1 MPVPVSSLSVAVQG
15 IADFL
20 DSQFGEDV
28 VISVAHPQ
36 RASETAKANNANSHV
51 LNLFAYRVAP
61 SGFHAS
67 AGMNDTQFI
76 RISTLLT
83 PFPSESTDA
92 AEDADLR
99 ILGHA
104 IRVLHSNPILPITA
118 APLPGAV
125 LPTPPVPTE
134 YRLEA
139 VMQAPAMEELNHIW
153 TTQGGELA
161 YRLSAAYEFSLIP
174 IEPLVKREVASPPR
188 TLVIDAGLGMSGAT
202 LEFNPPSADARAI
215 PLTSEDGSG
224 PAPVNWTP
232 VQMLVVGGA
241 LTNAATIASTATE
254 ATIALAGPQSE
265 EASVEVTWT
274 LADESEDA
282 QPPQIIPIATPLL
295 DAPEAEATV
304 TLAIPATAT
313 GGVVRARP
321 ADGGAPVAGAAY
333 GNALTLTVE
342 AP

>member
-83 PFPSESTDA
+83 PFPSETTDA

-125 LPTPPVPTE
+125 LPTPPEPTE

-139 VMQAPAMEELNHIW
+139 VMQNIHFEGEYHEYVQIVQISNHLLAEAGIGDIKLAPDVDRNAPPSTLMKALVTDEELYDIYG
-153 TTQGGELA
+153 QVMALCGEIDDLA
-161 YRLSAAYEFSLIP
+161 SQIAA
-174 IEPLVKREVASPPR
+174 
-188 TLVIDAGLGMSGAT
+188 
-202 LEFNPPSADARAI
+202 
-215 PLTSEDGSG
+215 
-224 PAPVNWTP
+224 
-232 VQMLVVGGA
+232 
-241 LTNAATIASTATE
+241 
-254 ATIALAGPQSE
+254 
-265 EASVEVTWT
+265 
-274 LADESEDA
+274 
-282 QPPQIIPIATPLL
+282 
-295 DAPEAEATV
+295 
-304 TLAIPATAT
+304 
-313 GGVVRARP
+313 
-321 ADGGAPVAGAAY
+321 
-333 GNALTLTVE
+333 
-342 AP
+342 